1 MYLFIIKYG
10 DFVYLFY
17 IFDIKKNSMFVV
29 CLCLILIIGHYFEAV
44 DADVLVFSL
53 NRFYVALRSFKLIIC
68 MFAAEY
74 IAYSI

>member
-29 CLCLILIIGHYFEAV
+29 CLCLILIIVSYFEVV

-53 NRFYVALRSFKLIIC
+53 NRF
-68 MFAAEY
+68 
-74 IAYSI
+74 